1 MNNLRKNKKYSLQNN
16 ALLDDYRKNPQFL
29 DSIKETIK
37 DFATEGIPLSDG
49 LQVDIALTQGV
60 WIDQNDVKL
69 SWAIQKRRFKTKH
82 PALEKMEMPD
92 IVAVYISSSKIY
104 DMVRGEITD
113 SGIGKEYGITAA
125 EWLKTHKSGGF
136 LMASPT
142 GYRIYI
148 GDKPTY
154 LIVILHKPQS
164 WGPID
169 HEIRHVIEIELGLKP
184 GTLEREA
191 KQKK

>member
-1 MNNLRKNKKYSLQNN
+1 MNKLRKSKEYLLQHNARLEGYLKTPQSLE
-16 ALLDDYRKNPQFL
+16 
-29 DSIKETIK
+29 SIKDTIK
-37 DFATEGIPLSDG
+37 RFATDGIPLSYRE
-49 LQVDIALTQGV
+49 QVEVALTQGV
-60 WIDQNDVKL
+60 WIDQKDVEL
-69 SWAIQKRRFKTKH
+69 SWAIQRNRFKTKH
-82 PALEKMEMPD
+82 STLEKMEMPD

-169 HEIRHVIEIELGLKP
+169 HEIRHVIELELGLKA
-184 GTLEREA
+184 GTLQREA
-191 KQKK
+191 KQRK